1 MDTFDLRAYLAEGR
15 LYENEIEN
23 ELVNKLKSLG
33 SELKSKAEKT
43 EVSPK
48 DKEVNEIGFAGIGA
62 LVVGAPGLM
71 SFLGK
76 TANAIADVAKKGTD
90 SAVFDKETYKKGG
103 AKNLTQTIF
112 GKGLV
117 DAGKKLEHFYL
128 DSIGGWIAGAYPSKF
143 KDQHVNGKVVD
154 GSELDKITHKI
165 YTGLLVA
172 GAVGAGVEAV
182 NATSAIMSSFET
194 GTAGLK
200 AKEVADLAQKI
211 AAM

>member
-1 MDTFDLRAYLAEGR
+1 
-15 LYENEIEN
+15 
-23 ELVNKLKSLG
+23 
-33 SELKSKAEKT
+33 
-43 EVSPK
+43 
-48 DKEVNEIGFAGIGA
+48 
-62 LVVGAPGLM
+62 M

-103 AKNLTQTIF
+103 AKNLTQTRF

-117 DAGKKLEHFYL
+117 DAGHTLEEFYL
-128 DSIGGWIAGAYPSKF
+128 DNIGGWIAGAYPSKF

-154 GSELDKITHKI
+154 GSKLDKITHQI

-172 GAVGAGVEAV
+172 GAIGAGVEAI
-182 NATSAIMSSFET
+182 NAASAIVSSFE
-194 GTAGLK
+194 GGSAGLK
-200 AKEVADLAQKI
+200 AKEVIDLAQKI